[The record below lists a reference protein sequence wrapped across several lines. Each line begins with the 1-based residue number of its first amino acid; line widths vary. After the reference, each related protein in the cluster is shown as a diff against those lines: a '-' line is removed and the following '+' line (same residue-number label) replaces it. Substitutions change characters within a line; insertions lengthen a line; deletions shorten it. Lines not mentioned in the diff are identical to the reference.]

1 MCSGGAVERDT
12 LRRDGMPGAGSFGNA
27 HVPMH
32 RALTLWFDGSKV
44 PVAKRKMCYM
54 AWRDAKEHAHYV
66 GGLQW
71 DGKWAGCGVRSFST
85 FAVRMDSV
93 PPVIDAKSLAQV
105 CGRDLRKAETLVIR
119 AIDAH
124 TTIKRVD
131 AYIDG

>member
-1 MCSGGAVERDT
+1 M
-12 LRRDGMPGAGSFGNA
+12 
-27 HVPMH
+27 
-32 RALTLWFDGSKV
+32 
-44 PVAKRKMCYM
+44 
-54 AWRDAKEHAHYV
+54 

-71 DGKWAGCGVRSFST
+71 DGNWAGCGVRSFST

-119 AIDAH
+119 ATDAH

-131 AYIDG
+131 AYIDGRWILLEWEPKLSRGVYRFDDRCEVRGVSHLLKVVAEDAVGNVSTHECSFTR